1 MKPQPQPLAIVLDG
15 ERKRTRDEVR
25 DVMEQFQHHP
35 LLPLGI
41 LLIAGYLVGQ
51 LANYVRAP
59 RITGYLIAG
68 IVLSPSF
75 TNILERL
82 QVEALLEFVSTLALA
97 VIAFAIGGGLQLSTV
112 RLLGKPILWISLWQ
126 AVGALLFASLAIFAA
141 GYFFPA
147 LKAGGSGQ
155 FFSTVFIM
163 GAISAATAPAAV
175 LAVIHE
181 LRARGPLT
189 TTLLGVVALDDA
201 LTIILFSSAVS
212 VAGYI
217 LDLGAAN
224 VGLLHG
230 FLEIGGALVLGAVG
244 GVILPYIIAHRQ
256 RTEVNLVVMLGA
268 VFLVAGVA
276 IEAGFSPLLANMTM
290 GFIVVNRKRDG
301 DDLFHQLE
309 TIEESLYCLFF
320 ALAGAHFDI
329 SVFTTA
335 ALIGIA
341 LMVGR
346 FTGKLSGTVVG
357 AQISQAPP
365 VVRKYLGITLLPKA
379 GLSLGLV
386 FLARPFLAAET
397 YEVLLNAMLASV
409 IINELIAPPMVKW
422 ALGRAGEIGAGDGYE
437 D

>member
-1 MKPQPQPLAIVLDG
+1 
-15 ERKRTRDEVR
+15 
-25 DVMEQFQHHP
+25 MEQFQYHP

-41 LLIAGYLVGQ
+41 LLIAGYLGGQ
-51 LANYVRAP
+51 AAKYIRAP
-59 RITGYLIAG
+59 RITGYLVAG
-68 IVLSPSF
+68 IALSPSF
-75 TNILERL
+75 TGILDRL
-82 QVEALLEFVSTLALA
+82 QVEALLDFVSTLALA
-97 VIAFAIGGGLQLSTV
+97 VIAFAIGGSLQVATV
-112 RLLGKPILWISLWQ
+112 RMLGKPILWISLTQ
-126 AVGALLFASLAIFAA
+126 ALGAMFFASSAIFLA
-141 GYFFPA
+141 GYFSPA
-147 LKAGGSGQ
+147 LRAGGAGQ
-155 FFSTVFIM
+155 FLSTVFIM

-201 LTIILFSSAVS
+201 LTIILFSGTVS
-212 VAGYI
+212 VAGYM
-217 LDLGAAN
+217 LDLGPAN
-224 VGLLHG
+224 MGLLHG
-230 FLEIGGALVLGAVG
+230 FLEIAGALVLGAVSG
-244 GVILPYIIAHRQ
+244 FILPYIIAHRQ

-268 VFLVAGVA
+268 VFLVAGLA
-276 IEAGFSPLLANMTM
+276 IQAGFSPLLANMTM

-329 SVFTTA
+329 SVFSTA
-335 ALIGIA
+335 AFIGIA
-341 LMVGR
+341 LMLGR
-346 FTGKLSGTVVG
+346 FTGKLSGTIVG
-357 AQISQAPP
+357 ARISHAPP
-365 VVRKYLGITLLPKA
+365 VIRKYLGLTLLPKA
-379 GLSLGLV
+379 GLSLGLI

-422 ALGRAGEIGAGDGYE
+422 ALSRAGEIGSGEGHE